1 MAPHDLNAEELH
13 KAYTEETQLIMDN
26 GGCLD
31 KIGMVHGVHS
41 RIARPLAEYIQE
53 EDQMY
58 EFNLLKDPAK

>member
-1 MAPHDLNAEELH
+1 
-13 KAYTEETQLIMDN
+13 MDN

-41 RIARPLAEYIQE
+41 RIARPLAENIQE
-53 EDQMY
+53 EDQMF